1 MQRLKYLSVLLAVL
15 LVVTSASAQE
25 KAGDITALNGVVFL
39 STPATGNG
47 TFQITGSFTG
57 TIGFEASLD
66 GSNFTALNAFPTNST
81 TAATSATGT
90 GIWTYSGAYKV
101 VRARA
106 TAWTSGTATIR
117 IIATWAR
124 AGGGV
129 AAAGGGSGTV
139 SSGTTNVHAKY
150 TGATTVGDSCIAD
163 DGSITTITCA
173 TVNHEGSGSSV
184 YAFKDGSGN
193 VIQLV
198 TAEGTN
204 YCPTAPAGGSDTYAC
219 NVTVNSVA
227 LQAYA
232 TGICYQFKADV
243 ANTGA
248 ATINFNA
255 LGAKTIKK
263 VGGGITTD
271 LADNDI
277 RVGQM
282 VKVCYDGT
290 NMQMISQLGNTASGG
305 SISTGRVHVT
315 KSANQSINNT
325 TDTAI
330 TWDTEAYDDGGLHDN
345 VTNNTRL
352 TAVTAGVYVIACTLN
367 YPGAAGAQAAAGA
380 WIRANGSTVVARNQ
394 VAIPT
399 GSQNGVANAAAVYKL
414 ALNEYVECM
423 GYQSSGGAVNVQ
435 SSISSFNMAR
445 VQD

>member
-1 MQRLKYLSVLLAVL
+1 
-15 LVVTSASAQE
+15 
-25 KAGDITALNGVVFL
+25 
-39 STPATGNG
+39 
-47 TFQITGSFTG
+47 
-57 TIGFEASLD
+57 
-66 GSNFTALNAFPTNST
+66 
-81 TAATSATGT
+81 
-90 GIWTYSGAYKV
+90 
-101 VRARA
+101 
-106 TAWTSGTATIR
+106 
-117 IIATWAR
+117 
-124 AGGGV
+124 
-129 AAAGGGSGTV
+129 
-139 SSGTTNVHAKY
+139 
-150 TGATTVGDSCIAD
+150 
-163 DGSITTITCA
+163 
-173 TVNHEGSGSSV
+173 
-184 YAFKDGSGN
+184 
-193 VIQLV
+193 
-198 TAEGTN
+198 
-204 YCPTAPAGGSDTYAC
+204 
-219 NVTVNSVA
+219 